1 MNIDLTF
8 GKNREIIKRA
18 MNYVL
23 LINMMKLNKEIK
35 ILNVTEENK
44 QAVVHLSVNG
54 ELFDFKEENS
64 LPHLS
69 KVIMEKQR

>member
-1 MNIDLTF
+1 MYKIDLNF
-8 GKNREIIKRA
+8 GKNRNIIRRA
-18 MNYVL
+18 MNYVIL
-23 LINMMKLNKEIK
+23 LNMIKLNKEIK
-35 ILNVTEENK
+35 ILNVTEDNK
-44 QAVVHLSVNG
+44 AVVHLSVNG

>member
-69 KVIMEKQR
+69 KVIKEKQR

>member
-1 MNIDLTF
+1 MNIDLNF

-23 LINMMKLNKEIK
+23 LLNMMKLNKEIK